1 MTFYLDITAE
11 ESLERRKKIKNDRIE
26 GKGLEYLKMVRK
38 GFLELAKRNP
48 SRIIVLNGNL
58 DKEIIL
64 NKIWIV
70 LKEKYGFKN

>member
-1 MTFYLDITAE
+1 
-11 ESLERRKKIKNDRIE
+11 
-26 GKGLEYLKMVRK
+26 MVRK